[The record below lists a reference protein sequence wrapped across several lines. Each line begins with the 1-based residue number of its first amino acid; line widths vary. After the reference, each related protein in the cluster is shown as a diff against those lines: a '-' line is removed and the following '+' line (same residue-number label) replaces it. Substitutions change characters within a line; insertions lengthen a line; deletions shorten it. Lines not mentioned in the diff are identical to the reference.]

1 MTYLHQNL
9 PSAIFI
15 YFKRAFEIFDVKTLS
30 ILSYFKVLNCVAL
43 RSEML
48 RQIPTYYARWDLMS
62 RQTRIP
68 LGY

>member
-15 YFKRAFEIFDVKTLS
+15 YFKRAFEIFDVKKL
-30 ILSYFKVLNCVAL
+30 
-43 RSEML
+43 SEML